1 MAKLET
7 TEEFVLK
14 LYNRVSSVGQIMI
27 KDEFPELFGVKL
39 VLDPNKEIKES
50 IQRLEEELAELKSKV
65 K

>member
-7 TEEFVLK
+7 TEEFVLG
-14 LYNRVSSVGQIMI
+14 LYDYVSNTGQTMI
-27 KDEFPELFGVKL
+27 KDEFPELFEVKL